1 MQTAEANV
9 MSDCLHCDINELV
22 AKHAAQPDSDAS
34 ELVARV
40 AESLVDLILMAP
52 EADRAVLLADA
63 IAMLGQLFL
72 EKSGVVEPGDSTA
85 RH

>member
-1 MQTAEANV
+1 

-22 AKHAAQPDSDAS
+22 AKHAEQPDSDAS

-52 EADRAVLLADA
+52 EAVRAVLLADA
-63 IAMLGQLFL
+63 IAVLGQLFL

>member
-22 AKHAAQPDSDAS
+22 AKYAAQADSDAS
-34 ELVARV
+34 ELVARM

>member
-1 MQTAEANV
+1 

-22 AKHAAQPDSDAS
+22 AKHADKPDADAS
-34 ELVARV
+34 ELLARI
-40 AESLVDLILMAP
+40 AESLVDFLLTAP
-52 EADRAVLLADA
+52 ENERAILLADA
-63 IAMLGQLFL
+63 IAVIGQLYL

>member
-1 MQTAEANV
+1 MA
-9 MSDCLHCDINELV
+9 DCLHCEINELV
-22 AKHAAQPDSDAS
+22 AKYADRADADAS
-34 ELVARV
+34 ELAARM

-52 EADRAVLLADA
+52 EADRAILLADS
-63 IAMLGQLFL
+63 IAVLGQLYL